1 MNLNLFNRGSRG
13 QGTDTNAARPAAEAS
28 EAFAARLQQECAQL
42 TTQFRTT
49 AEFGYDP
56 DEHRWW
62 IRLGEVA
69 LPENMSKSHV
79 PVIILVSGN
88 YPAEGPTDVFL
99 PRTLCS
105 KNGWSVVDII
115 GASGEEI
122 VKSEWARCTVSGI
135 AWRQAD
141 DLCRVLETLVAV
153 LAVAQKASV
162 TLSIERIVD
171 NRDGMRSPTTEGD
184 VKQ

>member
-1 MNLNLFNRGSRG
+1 MNLSLFNRGSRG
-13 QGTDTNAARPAAEAS
+13 QGTDPSAARQAAETSVAI
-28 EAFAARLQQECAQL
+28 AARLQQECAQL
-42 TTQFRTT
+42 TTQFRTP

-88 YPAEGPTDVFL
+88 YPVEGPTDVFL
-99 PRTLCS
+99 PRTLGI
-105 KNGWSVVDII
+105 KNGWGVVDII
-115 GASGEEI
+115 GAGGEET
-122 VKSEWARCTVSGI
+122 VKGEWARCAVPGI

-141 DLCRVLETLVAV
+141 DLCRLLETLVAV

-171 NRDGMRSPTTEGD
+171 NRDGTRLSTTEGD
-184 VKQ
+184 VK